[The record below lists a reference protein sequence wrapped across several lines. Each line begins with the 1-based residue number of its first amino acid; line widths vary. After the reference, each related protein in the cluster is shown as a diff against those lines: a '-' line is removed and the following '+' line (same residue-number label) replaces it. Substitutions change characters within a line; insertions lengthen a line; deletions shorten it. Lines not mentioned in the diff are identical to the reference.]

1 MRISVNKNFVIMI
14 ILTVFYNIILY
25 TRLLRD
31 LQFPIPYYTID
42 IVTCIVA
49 LFLLIDNILHFKWKK
64 EYIIILL
71 MLLLTGVGLFSNFQ
85 NAAMSEAMA
94 VILDIYCCWRFVFL
108 LFFGMRCGEIL
119 NNKVE
124 LANKAL
130 LLSARIAT
138 IIYFLL
144 CIGMRLIHHNIIFF
158 DDCIAEVCLLIAILL
173 YNRKKQDIIFIL
185 ICSVVLCSSGRMVA
199 YAIVLITWIL
209 FIFQNLLKIKS
220 KIPTFL
226 VGTFGTLAL
235 GFTEFQRYYSVSE
248 SVVPER
254 LKILYGGI
262 QLAQEQMPVGTGFGS
277 YCSRAAQFWESKWY
291 SYLHFDAITISCSLD
306 NFWAL
311 IIGQFGIIGLII
323 ILFVFISLFLMCYAR
338 RNNASFYVLLL
349 LLSYLVIFSFG
360 GNSLFTTS
368 SIVLFVFGFLYS
380 SAESNISSWRKSN
393 ESNET
398 H

>member
-1 MRISVNKNFVIMI
+1 MRISANKNLIVVV
-14 ILTVFYNIILY
+14 ILTAFYNIILY

-64 EYIIILL
+64 EYFIILL
-71 MLLLTGVGLFSNFQ
+71 IILLTGVGLYSNIQ
-85 NAAMSEAMA
+85 NSAMSEIMA
-94 VILDIYCCWRFVFL
+94 VIVDIYCCWRFVFL
-108 LFFGMRCGEIL
+108 LFFGMRYGEIVK
-119 NNKVE
+119 NKVE

-130 LLSARIAT
+130 LLSARVAT
-138 IIYFLL
+138 VLYFLL
-144 CIGMRLIHHNIIFF
+144 CFGLRLINYKTIFF
-158 DDCIAEVCLLIAILL
+158 DDCIAEVCLILAILL
-173 YNRKKQDIIFIL
+173 YNRKKHDIVFIL
-185 ICSVVLCSSGRMVA
+185 ICSVVLCASGRMVA
-199 YAIVLITWIL
+199 YALVLITWIL
-209 FIFQNLLKIKS
+209 FIFQNLLKIKT

-226 VGTFGTLAL
+226 IAIFGTLAL
-235 GFTEFQRYYSVSE
+235 GFTEFQRYYSASE
-248 SVVPER
+248 SAVPER

-277 YCSRAAQFWESKWY
+277 YCSRAAQLWESKWY
-291 SYLHFDAITISCSLD
+291 SYLQFDAITISCSLD

-323 ILFVFISLFLMCYAR
+323 IIFVFISLFLMCYAR
-338 RNNASFYVLLL
+338 RNSTSFYVLLL
-349 LLSYLVIFSFG
+349 TLSYLVIFSFG

-380 SAESNISSWRKSN
+380 SAESKISSWRKSN